1 MVEVTARSANW
12 RLFGGGGLLLG
23 GVLLLVGALLASSV
37 GEVAFWLTTVGYIV
51 VGLAL
56 LFVAFGQTGSNGA
69 VGASGLGKFVL
80 VVAGAAA
87 IVLGVLALLGRFGV
101 ALPEVIATVVLIVFV
116 VALLTAAVIVYGR
129 GVARGFA
136 KWALFVPAVAGI
148 LLVVD
153 RFADIGGGTAWPAI
167 VFAVVL
173 LLTGLAYLF
182 NRADLKTA

>member
-1 MVEVTARSANW
+1 MVEVTERSANW
-12 RLFGGGGLLLG
+12 RLFGGGGLLVG
-23 GVLLLVGALLASSV
+23 GVLLLAGALLASSV
-37 GEVAFWLTTVGYIV
+37 GEVAFWLATIGIIV

-56 LFVAFGQTGSNGA
+56 FFVAFGQTGSNGA

-87 IVLGVLALLGRFGV
+87 IVQGVLALLARFGV
-101 ALPEVIATVVLIVFV
+101 ALPEIISTIVVIVLV
-116 VALLTAAVIVYGR
+116 VALLAAAAIVFGR

-136 KWALFVPAVAGI
+136 KWALFVPAVVGI

-153 RFADIGGGTAWPAI
+153 RFADIDGATGWLGI
-167 VFAVVL
+167 VFAAVL